1 MPKGSK
7 KAKVVNKS
15 GGFGGI
21 YFLVM
26 IASAIYFIQHSHG
39 FWGVILALL
48 KALVW
53 PVFVAYRAFVL
64 MHL

>member
-1 MPKGSK
+1 MA
-7 KAKVVNKS
+7 KAKPVKVINK
-15 GGFGGI
+15 GQMGGI

-26 IASAIYFIQHSHG
+26 IAAAIYFIQHTHG

-48 KALVW
+48 KSLIW